1 MDRSAEPKIMYVR
14 DEVNGHLFAT
24 LLNDRTPLGVEWIDS
39 RDQWHRIPGFGAPVH
54 GGLLHDPWLVD
65 APTPTAPIPD
75 ELVNEALNTYDA
87 DRQLWLDGARVGDDE
102 DLWTVLRKMER
113 PDMPETRAWDTWN
126 CDDLEHILRRE
137 VIPRLP
143 THMQAFFGPDQQDQE
158 DYVIYDALADAA
170 GAGVTVCTEILNSA
184 LRLLD
189 QGLVGADMADG
200 MRRWIWQLQGR
211 RSSPVR

>member
-54 GGLLHDPWLVD
+54 NGWLHDPWLVD
-65 APTPTAPIPD
+65 APAPTAPIPD

-87 DRQLWLDGARVGDDE
+87 DQQLWLDGARVGADE
-102 DLWTVLRKMER
+102 DLWTILRKMER
-113 PDMPETRAWDTWN
+113 SEMAESRAWDTWDCN
-126 CDDLEHILRRE
+126 DLEHILRRE

-143 THMQAFFGPDQQDQE
+143 AHMQAFFGPDQQDQE
-158 DYVIYDALADAA
+158 AYVIYDALADAA

-200 MRRWIWQLQGR
+200 MRRWIWQLHG
-211 RSSPVR
+211 